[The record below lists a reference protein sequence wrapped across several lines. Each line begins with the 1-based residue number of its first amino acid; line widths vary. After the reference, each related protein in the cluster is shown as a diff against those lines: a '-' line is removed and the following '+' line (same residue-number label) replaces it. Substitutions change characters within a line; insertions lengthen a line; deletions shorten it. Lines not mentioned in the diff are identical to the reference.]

1 MSKVSPIVVS
11 TKRGIVPVS
20 QYDAEIIEAAGFGVE
35 YDMKP
40 RSKRSIQ
47 HDRLYRKML
56 ARIVEATGKWPTAD
70 HLHHDLK
77 LTCGYVTKARN
88 LSTGEIIEVVDSIAH
103 NKMTRAEFMV
113 YFENAVAVLAN
124 ELGCDPMIFLD

>member
-77 LTCGYVTKARN
+77 LTCGYVTKACR
-88 LSTGEIIEVVDSIAH
+88 GPIFKKPH
-103 NKMTRAEFMV
+103 N
-113 YFENAVAVLAN
+113 
-124 ELGCDPMIFLD
+124 